1 MPLNKLDSIIK
12 NTEGRIL
19 YVSPSDLD
27 STDSISNQ
35 GNSLARPFKTIQ
47 RALIESA
54 RFSYVKGN
62 NNDETEKTTILLM
75 PGNHVVDNRPGYSID
90 STGTITSADGSTL
103 RSLPLTL
110 DSLFDLTQKDNDL
123 YKFNSVNGGVI
134 VPRGTSIVG
143 LDLRKTKIRP
153 LYVPNPTDDDVPYSA
168 IFRITGACYLWQFS
182 IFDGDEFGTVYTQN
196 NNFELKSSPTFS
208 HHKLTVFEYADG
220 VNEFEDTGVTDLAMY
235 YAKLSEAYG
244 TGSGREVDPLDKF
257 DVNKEGFTSVRP
269 EFEIVGAFAPDPI
282 IITSIISGDGATP
295 TRTITVTTQG
305 PHGLDVGTPIRIEGA
320 EGANN
325 APYNISTKVI
335 DVDDTSDNIFFYT
348 ISSNDFALISPS
360 PTLNDATV
368 TIETDTVSGA
378 SPYIF
383 NISMR
388 SVWGMNGM
396 LTDGSKATGFRSM
409 VVAQFTGISLQ
420 KDDRAFV
427 KYIPSSREYRNDF
440 YTSGTT
446 QTGSILSSQSSS
458 SGTVYHLD
466 SGAIYRK
473 GWEQTHIKMTNDAI
487 VQIVSVFA
495 IGYNKHFEAQ
505 SGGDASVT
513 NSNSNFGQLSLIS
526 EGFKK
531 EAFEKDN
538 KAFIT
543 HIIPPRTIDSIE
555 EDIDWLTLDNSKT
568 SDNTKLYLF
577 GFDNEGVKPPILT
590 QGYRVGA
597 KVNDKLFLT
606 VSGTEYSAD
615 ILMSDSS
622 SSFKE
627 YLVTSGPSS
636 NIFTIGGTHNLSTGE
651 KVIIISDDGDL
662 PENLR
667 TNTVYYAIVP
677 NNTTVKLAASEAEAL
692 ADEPITV
699 YGGTNLKIITRV
711 SDKQSGD
718 AGHPVQWDG
727 SQWYIKVSNNTIT
740 GQLSGTGA
748 SEPTIIKRTPD
759 NRSLDEKI
767 YKVRVVVPSQ
777 LANAK
782 TPEAGFIIQESST
795 TGFVGAADTNRTT
808 IDSTNYDWNR
818 NPRFISTCSRVSSTV
833 TVVAELP
840 HSLKVGDSVTI
851 KNVTDST
858 NTTGLID
865 KGYNGTYNVASVSA
879 TNDLEFTYTTTLDPG
894 AFTNNVNGRTTS
906 LPRFERT
913 DLKSNLYVYR
923 NEIISE
929 YSDGDSNGVYH
940 IYPLNSNNAIQNE
953 FTHLKYSQN
962 VTDLYPQLDRDNP
975 NDDPNSATTYALRSP
990 IGEVQTDDL
999 KKSITRESADLLLT
1013 SLGIGLNIKSVDN
1026 TTPTLPIIEFDRNHN
1041 FNSIVTGSLGVTAD
1055 FTPGTY
1061 YNVKISTIPDPINSG
1076 SAFDSAWQ
1084 GATAKVVVAP
1094 GQSIDSVEIMNGG
1107 SNYSAATY
1115 YLDTRVIGAGTPNTF
1130 TVTSAGISSPVGD
1143 VVQFTGVGTGT
1154 DTYHRIT
1161 GVTDRNS
1168 ISIARTT
1175 GDPVITSDNYA
1186 FITAPSVQISSSSFS
1201 NGIQTINTNS
1211 GHGLAVGN
1219 KFRIINSSNTN
1230 KGDFTVGEV
1239 VDFNTFTF
1247 NSEFNVTSVSS
1258 GFILKHGLSSNVGVS
1273 DKTDENLQ
1281 GRAITIFDGET
1292 LTLSSDI
1299 NHSPTTTSFS
1309 VSSPGIAGT
1318 MTRFPLGSYIQI
1330 DNEIMRIASDTLSGT
1345 PTDKITVIRG
1355 ALATTPATHLQ
1366 NSTIRKVK
1374 VPSIEFHRPSIIR
1387 ASGHT
1392 FEYLGYGPGNY
1403 STGLPQVQDRTITER
1418 EEFLSQAQERG
1429 AGLVVY
1435 TGMNNKGDFYI
1446 GNQKKSS
1453 ATGEETNFDIPVPT
1467 VTGEDPSR
1475 LSAVFD
1481 EVTIKERLVVE
1492 GGDSGQVLSQFGG
1505 PVTFDGKIKANAQ
1518 VKIANATD
1526 STGTTSGA
1534 LVVTGGIGIGKAIT
1548 AANATVGNVTLNGT
1562 TNELTSTSG
1571 NLNINAFAG
1580 SLVAIQTNTT
1590 ITGTLDVNG
1599 IADIDNIRINANT
1612 ISSQDT
1618 NGDITLNPNGSG
1630 EINLSANTNVTGIL
1644 TVTGIADIDN
1654 IRIDGNTITTTDNK
1668 LILDSD
1674 TNEVEINAGV
1684 DLNGTLDVSGNTTL
1698 GNQATDTTTVTGILD
1713 VNGRADI
1720 DEVRIDGNTITTTDA
1735 TLNLILDSA
1744 TNEVE
1749 INAGVD
1755 LNGTLDVSGNT
1766 TLGNQSTDTTTVTGT
1781 LDVNGIADIDN
1792 IRIDGTTIS
1801 NVNSSTNSDLNL
1813 NPKGTGKVKVSTTLS
1828 VGDQTTRFLSEVSG
1842 DYGSIQINGGGG
1854 NNYEGYSID
1863 GRAVFMH
1870 NGDATTGIYDDVNNK
1885 WLFRASHEGS
1895 ASLYYNGDAKITTTD
1910 SGATINGTFSADTLS
1925 GNLNNT
1931 LTLGTS
1937 GIGLTGSATYNNS
1950 GATTFTVSSNATSAN
1965 TASTIVA
1972 RNGSGN
1978 FSAGTITASLTGT
1991 ASTATTV
1998 TTTANSN
2005 NSLQYIAFHGETSGG
2020 AGLHNDGGLRY
2031 NPATNL
2037 LSVGGDI
2044 TAFASDERLKTNI
2057 SPITDA
2063 LFKVNSLNG
2072 FTYNFNEIAGE
2083 LGFDTEI
2090 DYAGVSAQ
2098 EVQKVLPEI
2107 VRPAPIDDKYITVQY
2122 DKLTA
2127 LLIEAVKELSDKV
2140 EKLEQRLED
2149 K

>member
-90 STGTITSADGSTL
+90 STGTITSADGSLL
-103 RSLPLTL
+103 RPLPLTL
-110 DSLFDLTQKDNDL
+110 DSVFDLTQKDNDL

-153 LYVPNPTDDDVPYSA
+153 LYVPNPTDDAVPYSA

-182 IFDGDEFGTVYTQN
+182 IFDGDEFGTVYTQPD
-196 NNFELKSSPTFS
+196 NFELKSTPTFS
-208 HHKLTVFEYADG
+208 HNKLTVFEYADG
-220 VNEFEDTGVTDLAMY
+220 VNEVGTQGVTDLAMY

-244 TGSGREVDPLDKF
+244 PGSGREVDST
-257 DVNKEGFTSVRP
+257 DVFPGNKEGFTSVRP
-269 EFEIVGAFAPDPI
+269 EFEIVGAFASDPI
-282 IITSIISGDGATP
+282 TITSIISGDGLTP
-295 TRTITVTTQG
+295 TRRITVTTQG
-305 PHGLDVGTPIRIEGA
+305 PHGLDVGTPIRIKDVSDFQ
-320 EGANN
+320 
-325 APYNISTKVI
+325 YNISTRVTEVSTI
-335 DVDDTSDNIFFYT
+335 SDNIFFYT
-348 ISSNDFALISPS
+348 ISSDPALISPA
-360 PTLNDATV
+360 PTPNQGTV

-409 VVAQFTGISLQ
+409 VVSQFTGVSLQ

-427 KYIPSSREYRNDF
+427 KYIPSSRQYENTF
-440 YTSGTT
+440 YSAGTT
-446 QTGSILSSQSSS
+446 QTGSDLSSKSSS

-466 SGAIYRK
+466 SEAIYRK
-473 GWEQTHIKMTNDAI
+473 GWEQSHIKMTNDAI
-487 VQIVSVFA
+487 VQVVSVFA

-543 HIIPPRTIDSIE
+543 HIIPPRALHSIE

-577 GFDNEGVKPPILT
+577 GFNDENIKPPILT

-615 ILMSDSS
+615 ILMSDGS

-627 YLVTSGPSS
+627 YSVTSGPSS
-636 NIFTIGGTHNLSTGE
+636 NIFTIGTHSLTTGE

-667 TNTVYYAIVP
+667 TNTVYYAIAP
-677 NNTTVKLAASEAEAL
+677 NNTTVKLAASKAEAD
-692 ADEPITV
+692 ADQPITV
-699 YGGTNLKIITRV
+699 YDGTNLKIITRV

-727 SQWYIKVSNNTIT
+727 QWYIKVSNNTIT

-748 SEPTIIKRTPD
+748 SEPTIIKRIADT
-759 NRSLDEKI
+759 RSLDEKI

-777 LANAK
+777 LINAK
-782 TPEAGFIIQESST
+782 TPEAGFVIQESST
-795 TGFVGAADTNRTT
+795 TGYVGTADTSRET
-808 IDSTNYDWNR
+808 INNTNYNWNR
-818 NPRFISTCSRVSSTV
+818 NPSFINTCSRVSNTV
-833 TVVAELP
+833 TVVSELP
-840 HSLKVGDSVTI
+840 HNLKVGDSVTI

-865 KGYNGTYNVASVSA
+865 KGYNGTYSVSEI
-879 TNDLEFTYTTTLDPG
+879 TDDLTFKYTTTLTPG
-894 AFTNNVNGRTTS
+894 TFTNNVNNRTTS

-913 DLKSNLYVYR
+913 DLQSNLYVYR

-940 IYPLNSNNAIQNE
+940 IYTLNSNNAIQNE
-953 FTHLKYSQN
+953 FTNLEYSQN

-975 NDDPNSATTYALRSP
+975 NDDPNSAKTYALRSP

-1041 FNSIVTGSLGVTAD
+1041 FNSIVTGSLGATSGFTA
-1055 FTPGTY
+1055 GTY
-1061 YNVKISTIPDPINSG
+1061 YNVKISTEQDAIGNSG
-1076 SAFDSAWQ
+1076 DFDSAWQ

-1094 GQSIDSVEIMNGG
+1094 GQSISSIEIMNGG

-1130 TVTSAGISSPVGD
+1130 AVTSAGISSHIGD
-1143 VVQFTGVGTGT
+1143 VVQFTGIGTGT
-1154 DTYHRIT
+1154 DTYHRIASVT
-1161 GVTDRNS
+1161 GRDS

-1186 FITAPSVQISSSSFS
+1186 FVTAPSVQISSSSFS
-1201 NGIQTINTNS
+1201 NAIQTINTNAA
-1211 GHGLAVGN
+1211 HGLAPGN
-1219 KFRIINSSNTN
+1219 KFRIINSSNAN
-1230 KGDFTVGEV
+1230 KGDFIVAGV
-1239 VDFNTFTF
+1239 VDYDTFTF
-1247 NSEFNVTSVSS
+1247 DTESEVSTLTN
-1258 GFILKHGLSSNVGVS
+1258 GYILKHGLSSNAGVS
-1273 DKTDENLQ
+1273 DKTNENLDQ
-1281 GRAITIFDGET
+1281 RAITIFDGET
-1292 LTLSSDI
+1292 LTLSESGGMDA
-1299 NHSPTTTSFS
+1299 NSTTTLFS

-1318 MTRFPLGSYIQI
+1318 MTRFPLGSYIQV
-1330 DNEIMRIASDTLSGT
+1330 DNEIMRIASDSLSGT
-1345 PTDKITVIRG
+1345 PADQITVIRG
-1355 ALATTPATHLQ
+1355 ALATSPAIHVE

-1387 ASGHT
+1387 ASSHT

-1403 STGLPQVQDRTITER
+1403 STGLPQVQDRTLTER
-1418 EEFLSQAQERG
+1418 EEFLSQAQERSS
-1429 AGLVVY
+1429 GLVVY

-1505 PVTFDGKIKANAQ
+1505 PVTFDEDVTIK
-1518 VKIANATD
+1518 D
-1526 STGTTSGA
+1526 A
-1534 LVVTGGIGIGKAIT
+1534 LKVTGNTKLK
-1548 AANATVGNVTLNGT
+1548 NLSST
-1562 TNELTSTSG
+1562 TNILP
-1571 NLNINAFAG
+1571 INDN
-1580 SLVAIQTNTT
+1580 V
-1590 ITGTLDVNG
+1590 DV
-1599 IADIDNIRINANT
+1599 D
-1612 ISSQDT
+1612 
-1618 NGDITLNPNGSG
+1618 
-1630 EINLSANTNVTGIL
+1630 
-1644 TVTGIADIDN
+1644 
-1654 IRIDGNTITTTDNK
+1654 
-1668 LILDSD
+1668 
-1674 TNEVEINAGV
+1674 
-1684 DLNGTLDVSGNTTL
+1684 
-1698 GNQATDTTTVTGILD
+1698 
-1713 VNGRADI
+1713 
-1720 DEVRIDGNTITTTDA
+1720 
-1735 TLNLILDSA
+1735 
-1744 TNEVE
+1744 
-1749 INAGVD
+1749 
-1755 LNGTLDVSGNT
+1755 
-1766 TLGNQSTDTTTVTGT
+1766 
-1781 LDVNGIADIDN
+1781 
-1792 IRIDGTTIS
+1792 
-1801 NVNSSTNSDLNL
+1801 
-1813 NPKGTGKVKVSTTLS
+1813 
-1828 VGDQTTRFLSEVSG
+1828 
-1842 DYGSIQINGGGG
+1842 
-1854 NNYEGYSID
+1854 
-1863 GRAVFMH
+1863 
-1870 NGDATTGIYDDVNNK
+1870 
-1885 WLFRASHEGS
+1885 
-1895 ASLYYNGDAKITTTD
+1895 
-1910 SGATINGTFSADTLS
+1910 
-1925 GNLNNT
+1925 
-1931 LTLGTS
+1931 
-1937 GIGLTGSATYNNS
+1937 
-1950 GATTFTVSSNATSAN
+1950 
-1965 TASTIVA
+1965 
-1972 RNGSGN
+1972 
-1978 FSAGTITASLTGT
+1978 GTITADQFI
-1991 ASTATTV
+1991 ATTPAFTNLGGNDIYHMLRSNGTQGLITSVEV
-1998 TTTANSN
+1998 TNALGFTPASIGSITGDFPLGNSIIVDDISSQFNGTLTDFALLRAGAAFIPAGSSANLIVSLGGVIQKPGTDYFIVTSGGENTNTIRFTTAPLSGTSAFIIGLGGQGSLISNLDWDTKGEILVATGDNSATKVQVGQNGYILTANSN
-2005 NSLQYIAFHGETSGG
+2005 ESAGVKWEPSVPLGSVFYIASAATPDGYLFCDGQVIPAIPILVKPAPPPAPETIQGINVSLLQDLRTLLGTSYGAMGTLPNLVNRFAGYSATPGATGG
-2020 AGLHNDGGLRY
+2020 
-2031 NPATNL
+2031 NL
-2037 LSVGGDI
+2037 VLI
-2044 TAFASDERLKTNI
+2044 TE
-2057 SPITDA
+2057 
-2063 LFKVNSLNG
+2063 
-2072 FTYNFNEIAGE
+2072 GE
-2083 LGFDTEI
+2083 LLV
-2090 DYAGVSAQ
+2090 YAIESNPQITGGVGPPPY
-2098 EVQKVLPEI
+2098 LGM
-2107 VRPAPIDDKYITVQY
+2107 RPIIKY
-2122 DKLTA
+2122 
-2127 LLIEAVKELSDKV
+2127 
-2140 EKLEQRLED
+2140 
-2149 K
+2149 